1 MSLVSKARIYDSVE
15 LLLFEE
21 GMVQHLT
28 YTFLVFPEKQH
39 HRLKLTTE
47 SFF

>member
-1 MSLVSKARIYDSVE
+1 MTVE

-21 GMVQHLT
+21 GMVQHLKH
-28 YTFLVFPEKQH
+28 TFLVFPKKQH
-39 HRLKLTTE
+39 HRLKLITE